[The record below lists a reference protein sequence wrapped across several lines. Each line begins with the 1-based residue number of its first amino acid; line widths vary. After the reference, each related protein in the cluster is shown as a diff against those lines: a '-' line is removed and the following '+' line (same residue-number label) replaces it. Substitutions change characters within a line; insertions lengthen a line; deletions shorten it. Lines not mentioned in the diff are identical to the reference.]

1 MCSIVIHNTFA
12 QCGKLY
18 LKSVKDYAKNML
30 THYIQL
36 VYYGGIT
43 NGGIKRNESKGFINR
58 TRT

>member
-1 MCSIVIHNTFA
+1 M
-12 QCGKLY
+12 

-36 VYYGGIT
+36 VYYGGILT
-43 NGGIKRNESKGFINR
+43 TEVLNNESKRSINR